1 MIYLYAFLLPGII
14 CAICQLV
21 LDLTK
26 LTPGH
31 ITTFMTVLGVI
42 LSFFGIY
49 DKLVIYCG
57 AGATTLISNFG
68 HMLYSSAITG
78 YEEAG
83 FLGILSKM
91 LCSSG
96 VAIVSV
102 IVFSFVFTIIFK
114 AKD

>member
-1 MIYLYAFLLPGII
+1 MILLNAFLLSGFVCMASQIVI
-14 CAICQLV
+14 
-21 LDLTK
+21 DNTK

-31 ITTFMTVLGVI
+31 ITSSLTVLGAL
-42 LSFFGIY
+42 LSYFGIY
-49 DKLVIYCG
+49 DRLIIYCG

-68 HMLYSSAITG
+68 HMLYSSGLQG

-83 FLGILSKM
+83 FLGILMKLLS
-91 LCSSG
+91 SSG

-102 IVFSFVFTIIFK
+102 IVFSFVFTLLFK